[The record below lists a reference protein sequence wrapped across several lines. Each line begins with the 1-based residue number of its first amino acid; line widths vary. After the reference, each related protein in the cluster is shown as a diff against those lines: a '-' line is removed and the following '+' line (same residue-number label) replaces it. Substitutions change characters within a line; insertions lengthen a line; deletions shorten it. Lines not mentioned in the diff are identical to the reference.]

1 MQQVT
6 RSLEKKSGKLFWISG
21 LLGLLFGM
29 AGLVT
34 AYYYSWRLTAPGLP
48 VEMRPS
54 YESMAKNIGLVSLSM
69 SLISL
74 VLIGFG
80 FWRWYKNRSAA
91 EHA

>member
-1 MQQVT
+1 
-6 RSLEKKSGKLFWISG
+6 
-21 LLGLLFGM
+21 
-29 AGLVT
+29 
-34 AYYYSWRLTAPGLP
+34 
-48 VEMRPS
+48 
-54 YESMAKNIGLVSLSM
+54 MAKNIGLVSLSM